1 MQHRAWLP
9 VGDSLASIPQTSV
22 SIGRSVSH
30 DVSEAR
36 WKERRIRELPHS
48 VGLRSRLLQQDV
60 RTTEVCNP
68 ALRPIG

>member
-1 MQHRAWLP
+1 MPRKRRP
-9 VGDSLASIPQTSV
+9 SR
-22 SIGRSVSH
+22 RSVSY

-36 WKERRIRELPHS
+36 WKERRIRELLYS

-68 ALRPIG
+68 ALRPAGHSTETKFRVYIR